1 MQSFLHLLSHIKNY
15 KPHVFGNI
23 LSNILMVFFSV
34 VSIPAIIPFLN
45 ILLGQQPLVDKA
57 PSEPLNASNFTEYFN
72 YEISQVIIEYGEQR
86 ALLYTCLFIVIIYFF
101 KNLFRYA
108 SLFCMAPVRNGIVR
122 DVRQALFDKMMI
134 LPISYFSEERKGDLL
149 SRITADVQEIEWSIL
164 NVLEVVVREPLLII
178 GSLGFMLYI
187 SPSLT
192 VFVFILLIFMALVI
206 GGIGKVLKKESSKVQ
221 EQLGGLVSQVEEA
234 ISGLRIIKAF
244 NAENYQ
250 SDKFLKENNQYRW
263 LLTRLLWRRDLS
275 SPLTEFLGVA
285 TVSVLI
291 WYGFQEVQTEQL
303 TVATFLAFLYAFFT
317 MIEPSKKFST
327 AFYNIQKGMA
337 AVERTDKIR
346 LAEIEIEEIEKPL
359 RISQFKEKIE
369 FKNLEFIY
377 KNSEKY
383 VLKNINLT
391 IHKGKIVALVGM
403 SGAGKSTLADLIP
416 RFHDVTKGEILIDG
430 NNIKNLN
437 LKDLRA
443 LMGIVSQEAILF
455 NDTISNNILFGMKHV
470 SKEQVIQAAEIANA
484 HEFIVQTENGYET
497 NIGDRGNK
505 LSGGQRQR
513 LTIARAILKN
523 PPILILDEA
532 TSALDSESEKLVQD
546 ALEKL
551 MKNRTTIVIAHRLST
566 IQHADIIVVMK
577 EGKIME
583 MGTHKELMGKD
594 GEYGKLVSL
603 QGF

>member
-1 MQSFLHLLSHIKNY
+1 
-15 KPHVFGNI
+15 
-23 LSNILMVFFSV
+23 MVFFSV

-45 ILLGQQPLVDKA
+45 ILLGQQPLIEAA
-57 PSEPLNASNFTEYFN
+57 PNEALNASNFTAHFN
-72 YEISQVIIEYGEQR
+72 YHISQIIIEHGEQR
-86 ALLYTCLFIVIIYFF
+86 ALLYTCIFIVIIYFF

-108 SLFCMAPVRNGIVR
+108 SLFFMAPVRNGIVR
-122 DVRQALFDKMMI
+122 DVRQSLFDKMMI

-164 NVLEVVVREPLLII
+164 NVLEVIVREPLLIV

-192 VFVFILLIFMALVI
+192 IFVFVLLLFMALVI
-206 GGIGKVLKKESSKVQ
+206 GGIGKVLKKQSSKVQ
-221 EQLGGLVSQVEEA
+221 EQLGGLVSRVEEA

-244 NAENYQ
+244 NAETYQ
-250 SDKFLKENNQYRW
+250 SKKFQKDNDDYRW

-285 TVSVLI
+285 TVAVLI
-291 WYGFQEVQTEQL
+291 WYGFREVQTGQL
-303 TVATFLAFLYAFFT
+303 TVATFIAFLYAFFS

-346 LAEIEIEEIEKPL
+346 LAEIEIEEVSAPL
-359 RISQFKEKIE
+359 DIDEFKQKIE
-369 FKNLEFIY
+369 FKNVEFHY
-377 KNSEKY
+377 KNADKR

-391 IHKGKIVALVGM
+391 IPKGKIIALVGM
-403 SGAGKSTLADLIP
+403 SGAGKSTLVDLIP
-416 RFHDVTKGEILIDG
+416 RFYDVVEGNIFIDG
-430 NNIKNLN
+430 KNIKNLK
-437 LKDLRA
+437 LKDLRN

-455 NDTISNNILFGMKHV
+455 NDTIYNNIVFGMKNV
-470 SKEQVIQAAEIANA
+470 SKAEVIRAAKIANA
-484 HEFIVQTENGYET
+484 HQFIEQTENGYET

-532 TSALDSESEKLVQD
+532 TSALDSESEKLVHE

-551 MKNRTTIVIAHRLST
+551 MKNRTSIVIAHRLST
-566 IQHADIIVVMK
+566 IQHADQIVVMK
-577 EGKIME
+577 EGNIIQK
-583 MGTHKELMGKD
+583 GTHEELMNRE
-594 GEYGKLVSL
+594 GEYNKLVAL